1 LWEAA
6 RQALIA
12 SYHADPMHR
21 PTTAALARLKRS
33 DPRLA
38 AAMARVG
45 PFPGFPQR
53 SDARARTH
61 YESLARAI
69 VFQQLAGKAAATIH
83 GRVCALSPRGRFP
96 LPDELLDLPDRRL
109 RAAGLSRNKLA
120 ALRDLA
126 NRIVERRLPLA
137 ALGRRS
143 DEAII
148 ERLIEVRG
156 IGPWSA
162 QMFLIFRLGRLDVM
176 PADDLGV
183 REGLRRLDGLDE
195 RPTPAAVRERAER
208 WAPLRSVAAWTLWR
222 VADGDASP

>member
-1 LWEAA
+1 
-6 RQALIA
+6 
-12 SYHADPMHR
+12 MHHPSPR
-21 PTTAALARLKRS
+21 ALARLKRS

-38 AAMARVG
+38 AALARVG
-45 PFPGFPQR
+45 PYPGFPQR
-53 SDARARTH
+53 SDRRGRTH

-69 VFQQLAGKAAATIH
+69 VYQQLAGRAAATIH

-96 LPDELLDLPDRRL
+96 RPDELLALPERRL

-120 ALRDLA
+120 ALQDLA
-126 NRIVERRLPLA
+126 SRIVERRLPLA
-137 ALGRRS
+137 SLGRRP
-143 DEAII
+143 DEEVI
-148 ERLIEVRG
+148 ERLVEVRG
-156 IGPWSA
+156 IGTWSA

-195 RPTPAAVRERAER
+195 RPTPAAVRERAAC

-222 VADGDASP
+222 VADGVAWS

>member
-1 LWEAA
+1 
-6 RQALIA
+6 
-12 SYHADPMHR
+12 MHR
-21 PTTAALARLKRS
+21 PANAALGRLKRA

-38 AAMARVG
+38 AALARVG

-53 SDARARTH
+53 SDRRVRTH

-83 GRVCALSPRGRFP
+83 SRVCALSPHGRFP
-96 LPDELLDLPDRRL
+96 RPDELLALPESRL
-109 RAAGLSRNKLA
+109 RTAGLSRNKLA

-126 NRIVERRLPLA
+126 VRIVERRLVLA

-143 DEAII
+143 DEEII
-148 ERLIEVRG
+148 ERLVEVRG

-183 REGLRRLDGLDE
+183 REGLRRLDGLEE
-195 RPTPAAVRERAER
+195 RPTPAAVRERAEA
-208 WAPLRSVAAWTLWR
+208 WVPLRSVAAWTLWR
-222 VADGDASP
+222 VADGEAWD